1 MSQAAARA
9 RAGWWKSG
17 RQMNWIN
24 CSVTSNCQYLY
35 QHQLERVAAE
45 TVKTIFTRSPFR
57 KIFILKHPSFSSKK
71 LNFNVVLNFKRL
83 FLWCLLT
90 LISQLLASFSMFDIR
105 ELNISMDGWWL
116 STISAGCKMSSR
128 QSPQLR
134 AVSAQSSRHHHA
146 LAQLTLLTDAQHSD
160 VLIWS
165 SKHWVQIMVKV
176 NQTLVWK
183 RPNRAI
189 LSWKA
194 E

>member
-1 MSQAAARA
+1 MYTSSRHVPSSSLA
-9 RAGWWKSG
+9 RAGLWQSG

-35 QHQLERVAAE
+35 PHQLERVAAE

-116 STISAGCKMSSR
+116 STISGMQDVLA
-128 QSPQLR
+128 P
-134 AVSAQSSRHHHA
+134 VSATPRSVGPELPPPPRARPTNAPYWRSA
-146 LAQLTLLTDAQHSD
+146 LWRFD
-160 VLIWS
+160 
-165 SKHWVQIMVKV
+165 M
-176 NQTLVWK
+176 
-183 RPNRAI
+183 I
-189 LSWKA
+189 L
-194 E
+194 